1 MLSLNLP
8 DDTQRLAVIGATG
21 SGKTQAA
28 MWHLSLQNFHVK
40 PWIIYDFKNEEM
52 INSIVGAQHI
62 SLSAPIPDRPGL
74 YVVHPLPDQEDTIE
88 AHMKEIWA
96 REDVGVF
103 IDEGYMLGNS
113 NGGFRYLLTQGR
125 SKHIPVI
132 VCLQRPV
139 WADRF
144 VFSEASYFQVFRL
157 QNRKDLAT
165 VQEFIPFDVSE
176 RLPEY
181 HSYYYD
187 VGANQVVVLK
197 PTPDRDAIL
206 DTFNTKLRRIKK
218 VI

>member
-74 YVVHPLPDQEDTIE
+74 YVVHPLPDQEDAIE

-197 PTPDRDAIL
+197 PTPDREAIL

>member
-1 MLSLNLP
+1 MP
-8 DDTQRLAVIGATG
+8 CIV
-21 SGKTQAA
+21 
-28 MWHLSLQNFHVK
+28 
-40 PWIIYDFKNEEM
+40 YDFKGEEM
-52 INSIVGAQHI
+52 INSIAHAQHI
-62 SLSAPIPDRPGL
+62 SLGSPIPQRPGL
-74 YVVHPLPDQEDTIE
+74 YVVHPLPDQEGEIE
-88 AHMKEIWA
+88 DHMKRIWA
-96 REDVGVF
+96 QENIGVF
-103 IDEGYMLGNS
+103 IDEGYMLGNN

-165 VQEFIPFDVSE
+165 VQEFIPFDISE

-187 VGANQVVVLK
+187 VAANEVVVLR
-197 PTPDRDAIL
+197 PTPDREAIL
-206 DTFNTKLRRIKK
+206 DTFDTKLRRLKK